1 MGQYEDRV
9 ERQRIRLE
17 AEEWANGVKTVH
29 SHQIKSMWYD
39 DRPEDTDDGPVIDI
53 SYNDGRIQRTIID
66 TDEKIIMGEAL
77 TGEDLVR
84 AYTRGGI

>member
-66 TDEKIIMGEAL
+66 TDEKIMMGEAV
-77 TGEDLVR
+77 TGDALVR

>member
-66 TDEKIIMGEAL
+66 TDEKIMMGEAV
-77 TGEDLVR
+77 TGDALVT